1 MDRRT
6 LLKGLGTAVASAA
19 AATAPALTRGLPDV
33 TVVGAGAFGAWTA
46 LCLRERGANVLLLDC
61 YGAGNA
67 LQTSGDETRQIRAA
81 YSDQEI
87 YTRWAT
93 RAFTRWHERQEEVQ
107 AAVDLCQWSALTQ
120 RAATAVRGR
129 TAHLQ

>member
-93 RAFTRWHERQEEVQ
+93 RAFTRWHERQEEFKRRLIFANGVLSPNEPQ
-107 AAVDLCQWSALTQ
+107 QQFEAEQ
-120 RAATAVRGR
+120 RIFS
-129 TAHLQ
+129 